1 MLPGRPTDPILVS
14 MKAKALSPTIT
25 SSFLEEFVIFNFLPM
40 VSFLLSIIAESLP
53 SLPWSILVLSLNGA
67 FS

>member
-1 MLPGRPTDPILVS
+1 MLPGRSTDLILVS
-14 MKAKALSPTIT
+14 MKVKALSPTIF
-25 SSFLEEFVIFNFLPM
+25 SSFLEKFVIFNFPLM

-53 SLPWSILVLSLNGA
+53 PLPWSILVLPLNGA